1 MSEPEEREEGTVPRG
16 IRRGRFTVTRL
27 HRRGASPERV
37 LVIGSQIALGSD
49 RRHRDAVALS
59 DLLADRLWLRS
70 RRGVDLDV
78 LWELRPVLRAVR
90 GGLSAWR
97 LWRYDAVV
105 VVAPARLSGLPPR
118 LRMLGVLGLLRS
130 VIRELAAASHVL
142 VVTIEPRAAARR
154 RARHHT
160 GSAFAPGL
168 RIEGSGSPLVD
179 ALTVPDESAI
189 GADMIAGRLIDVLG
203 RVTATY
209 RSAPESHGPAEERG
223 PTEEQG
229 RQRAVDALAVSP
241 ALTSRLRQIAVMAR
255 NTFETEFAEI
265 DVVGRGRQHTLAAA
279 GLPSPD
285 LPRPLSLCAKAIR
298 SDGVTVIEDAVLAF
312 GRDGT
317 PEADGRPIRFYA
329 AYPLESLE
337 GYRIGVLCV
346 FDTVAVPE
354 AEVDVEALRDLAL
367 LAEAE
372 LLHHGFTT

>member
-118 LRMLGVLGLLRS
+118 LRMLGVLRLLRS

-142 VVTIEPRAAARR
+142 VVTLEPRTAARR
-154 RARHHT
+154 WAHHHT

-179 ALTVPDESAI
+179 ALTVPDDPAI

-203 RVTATY
+203 GVTAPS
-209 RSAPESHGPAEERG
+209 RSAPESRG
-223 PTEEQG
+223 TAEEQG

-241 ALTSRLRQIAVMAR
+241 DLTSRLRQIAVMAR

-265 DVVGRGRQHTLAAA
+265 DVVGGGRQHTLAAA

-285 LPRPLSLCAKAIR
+285 LPRPLSLGAKAIR